1 MQHTADAQN
10 GRIGHHAQQHD
21 ADELHLLDV
30 VGGAGDE
37 GSSGKILNLCI
48 RKMDDGGEGLP
59 TQVTADG
66 SRHAGSDEAHQNGD
80 PPTRNR
86 YCIWTSCATPCASY
100 SRLTSRVAWLAMLER
115 VVSSICAIA
124 LASCCWIISREK
136 PGICAMAANWAH
148 TAFRSA
154 AVGAMVSAAV
164 SSVFSEEAALS
175 AASLEAAG
183 YSERGAMPCAGI
195 PVPLAA
201 CEAAI
206 YSTMSGMVTISS
218 REARSS
224 AVRSARSF
232 RTPSS

>member
-1 MQHTADAQN
+1 MREAVEKFSISALEKWMTEEKVCRRRSRPMAADTREAM
-10 GRIGHHAQQHD
+10 RPTRMATTTI
-21 ADELHLLDV
+21 
-30 VGGAGDE
+30 
-37 GSSGKILNLCI
+37 SSVRPSIC
-48 RKMDDGGEGLP
+48 
-59 TQVTADG
+59 
-66 SRHAGSDEAHQNGD
+66 

-148 TAFRSA
+148 TASRSA

-175 AASLEAAG
+175 AAPLEAAG

-224 AVRSARSF
+224 AVRSSRSF